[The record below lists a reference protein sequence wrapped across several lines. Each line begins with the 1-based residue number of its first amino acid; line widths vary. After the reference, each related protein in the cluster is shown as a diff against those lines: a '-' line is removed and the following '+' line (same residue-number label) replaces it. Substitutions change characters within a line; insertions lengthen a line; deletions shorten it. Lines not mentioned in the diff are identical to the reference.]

1 MVGIIPYY
9 SLFRVALC
17 IYGSSMSFHDLIAR
31 FLSTSNNIPLFGC
44 IIVWLSIHLLKNDLV
59 ASNLAIMNKAAIYIC
74 GQDFVVNVS
83 FQLI

>member
-1 MVGIIPYY
+1 MYH
-9 SLFRVALC
+9 SLV
-17 IYGSSMSFHDLIAR
+17 
-31 FLSTSNNIPLFGC
+31 
-44 IIVWLSIHLLKNDLV
+44 IHSPAENDLV